1 MVPSTRNSTPHLGP
15 HGRASR
21 GVPLTVCR
29 CASHDV
35 PLTAVPLIGV
45 PLTGV
50 HLIYHTGIELK
61 GMEFRAKR
69 YREVS

>member
-21 GVPLTVCR
+21 GGPLTVCH
-29 CASHDV
+29 CASHD
-35 PLTAVPLIGV
+35 VPLIGV

-69 YREVS
+69 YREIS